1 MGKKV
6 RKKSWFRKKS
16 GLSGC
21 GDRTRTC
28 DLRVMRQSQGQ
39 IGVISAPICAFYRHS
54 FGEFS
59 IVSVQACPLFSDSGS
74 KLGQKLSMNGLQS
87 GNPRHRCFIFEPHP
101 SHTLD
106 GFTFFKDFATIKR
119 EEIYRAEVYDS
130 EGTLAVPRGTLRDNS
145 TLVQGR
151 DTLAGQHHRKTVR

>member
-1 MGKKV
+1 
-6 RKKSWFRKKS
+6 
-16 GLSGC
+16 
-21 GDRTRTC
+21 
-28 DLRVMRQSQGQ
+28 MRQSQAQ
-39 IGVISAPICAFYRHS
+39 IGVISAPICAFYHGS
-54 FGEFS
+54 LGGFS
-59 IVSVQACPLFSDSGS
+59 VVSAQPCLLFSCSGS

-145 TLVQGR
+145 TLIWGR
-151 DTLAGQHHRKTVR
+151 ETLAGKYHRKTVR